1 MNVEYHSFSPYTHNN
16 VSSPVMTADV
26 VNRIRTNEW
35 GVLNTA
41 SYMIVYNVTEGGN
54 GYTSP
59 TANKNEYAGKMH
71 VVGFDSTQEVLF
83 QQTVEAS
90 MNIFGIYSR

>member
-16 VSSPVMTADV
+16 VSSPALSADV

-35 GVLNTA
+35 DVINTA
-41 SYMIVYNVTEGGN
+41 TYIIVYNVAEGGN

-71 VVGFDSTQEVLF
+71 VVGFDSIQELLF
-83 QQTVEAS
+83 QKTIENS